1 MFSLQDYLRI
11 PESMEPKKIIAKIT
25 EATTDALFNLPAVLT
40 SQAWAKLSPSF
51 LYSFEYFGPSSSGS
65 NFLNGL
71 PITSKPAD
79 ISKQRVAHGDEL
91 GYLFDVRDLYGHPIH
106 GTEVII
112 CSGCFSKLHARFL
125 YVIAQK
131 YYRH

>member
-11 PESMEPKKIIAKIT
+11 PESMDPQKIIAKIT

-51 LYSFEYFGPSSSGS
+51 LYSFEYFGPTSSGS

-71 PITSKPAD
+71 PITSKPPD
-79 ISKQRVAHGDEL
+79 KSKQRVAHGDEL
-91 GYLFDVRDLYGHPIH
+91 GYLFDARDLYGLPIN
-106 GTEVII
+106 GTEVNNNLLWLFLQI
-112 CSGCFSKLHARFL
+112 FKLVFL
-125 YVIAQK
+125 TYAF
-131 YYRH
+131 